1 MSKISHLGTQNTN
14 YKHDFLC
21 ISKTYFNSAVQE
33 GGRNMHLNDYNMI
46 RSDYTSN
53 AKRGGICI
61 FYKVTLEV
69 RFVNLQCIICEV
81 SIQNNK
87 GYIVNVYRSPSQD
100 ANDFQNFLSNL
111 ETILNDN
118 AANNALLTFVLG
130 YFKAKFSA

>member
-1 MSKISHLGTQNTN
+1 
-14 YKHDFLC
+14 
-21 ISKTYFNSAVQE
+21 
-33 GGRNMHLNDYNMI
+33 MHLNDYNMI

-53 AKRGGICI
+53 EKRGGICI
-61 FYKVTLEV
+61 FYKVTLGV

-87 GYIVNVYRSPSQD
+87 SYIVNVYRSTSQD

-118 AANNALLTFVLG
+118 AANNALLTIVLG
-130 YFKAKFSA
+130 YFKAKFSV